1 MADETKPDTPAPKI
15 VPQTGEATAAASTV
29 RSPVAGQTA
38 SAPPT
43 GANPAATPHQTTT
56 PAARPAAAPGPAAPA
71 AGAGAAATTA
81 AAAATAGAHARPAA
95 ATAAR
100 PAAAPVPDLAGRTTS
115 VASTGGA
122 AAARTAPAPATAKAA
137 TRDPDDTSPLLTRRA
152 WLGLAWGA
160 FSAASAAALAA
171 TGRFMFPN
179 VLNEPPQQFKAGF
192 PTEYGVGVDER
203 WKEKFGVW
211 LVRTTDDIDNHVPGF
226 YSLSVTCTHLGCTPN
241 YLSAENKFKCP
252 CHGSG
257 FRLTGVNFEG
267 PAPRPLE
274 RVRIVL
280 AEDGQILVDKSR
292 HFQRELGQW
301 TDPEAFL
308 KG

>member
-1 MADETKPDTPAPKI
+1 MADETKP
-15 VPQTGEATAAASTV
+15 EASV
-29 RSPVAGQTA
+29 
-38 SAPPT
+38 
-43 GANPAATPHQTTT
+43 
-56 PAARPAAAPGPAAPA
+56 AAPA
-71 AGAGAAATTA
+71 AAHPAKPAAPPKPAAPIPDLSGKTTTA
-81 AAAATAGAHARPAA
+81 ASA
-95 ATAAR
+95 
-100 PAAAPVPDLAGRTTS
+100 
-115 VASTGGA
+115 GGA
-122 AAARTAPAPATAKAA
+122 AAAKPAPAAVAA
-137 TRDPDDTSPLLTRRA
+137 STREADDTSPLFTRRA
-152 WLGLAWGA
+152 WMGLAWGA

-192 PTEYGVGVDER
+192 PNEYGIGVDER
-203 WKEKFGVW
+203 WKEKYGIW
-211 LVRTTDDIDNHVPGF
+211 LVRTTEDIEQHASGF

-257 FRLTGVNFEG
+257 FRTTGVNFEG

-274 RVRIVL
+274 RTRIVL

-308 KG
+308 KA

>member
-1 MADETKPDTPAPKI
+1 MADDTKPETAGPKV
-15 VPQTGEATAAASTV
+15 VPQTGEATAAVSAV

-43 GANPAATPHQTTT
+43 GANPKATPHATTT
-56 PAARPAAAPGPAAPA
+56 PAARPAPAPGAAATAAAAPTATAVA
-71 AGAGAAATTA
+71 AGAGA
-81 AAAATAGAHARPAA
+81 H
-95 ATAAR
+95 AAR
-100 PAAAPVPDLAGRTTS
+100 PAAAPRPAPAPIPDLAGKTTS
-115 VASTGGA
+115 IASAGGA
-122 AAARTAPAPATAKAA
+122 AAARTATAPAPAAAKAA

-192 PTEYGVGVDER
+192 PTEYGIGVDER

-211 LVRTTDDIDNHVPGF
+211 LVRTTEDIDNHISGF

-280 AEDGQILVDKSR
+280 AEDGQILIDKSR

-308 KG
+308 KA

>member
-1 MADETKPDTPAPKI
+1 MADENDRVEP
-15 VPQTGEATAAASTV
+15 S
-29 RSPVAGQTA
+29 
-38 SAPPT
+38 
-43 GANPAATPHQTTT
+43 
-56 PAARPAAAPGPAAPA
+56 APA
-71 AGAGAAATTA
+71 AGTGPAATT
-81 AAAATAGAHARPAA
+81 T
-95 ATAAR
+95 TAAR
-100 PAAAPVPDLAGRTTS
+100 PAAAPAAAGAAHAAKPAAPRPPAAPIPDLAGKTTTA
-115 VASTGGA
+115 ASAGGA
-122 AAARTAPAPATAKAA
+122 AAAKPAPAAAAAKAA
-137 TRDPDDTSPLLTRRA
+137 ERDPDDTSPLLNRRA
-152 WLGLAWGA
+152 WMALAWGA

-192 PTEYGVGVDER
+192 PNEYGMGVDER
-203 WKEKFGVW
+203 WKEKYGIW
-211 LVRTTDDIDNHVPGF
+211 LVRTPDDIDQHASGF

-257 FRLTGVNFEG
+257 FRITGVNFEG

-274 RVRIVL
+274 RTRIVL

-308 KG
+308 KA

>member
-1 MADETKPDTPAPKI
+1 MADETKPEGP
-15 VPQTGEATAAASTV
+15 G
-29 RSPVAGQTA
+29 
-38 SAPPT
+38 
-43 GANPAATPHQTTT
+43 AAT
-56 PAARPAAAPGPAAPA
+56 
-71 AGAGAAATTA
+71 
-81 AAAATAGAHARPAA
+81 
-95 ATAAR
+95 
-100 PAAAPVPDLAGRTTS
+100 
-115 VASTGGA
+115 
-122 AAARTAPAPATAKAA
+122 TAPAPAPAAAAHAPRPAAPKPPAVIPDLAGKTTTAASAGGAAAKATASAAAKPAAA
-137 TRDPDDTSPLLTRRA
+137 TRDPDDMSPLLTRRA
-152 WLGLAWGA
+152 WMGLAWGA

-192 PTEYGVGVDER
+192 PNEYGMGVDER

-211 LVRTTDDIDNHVPGF
+211 LVRTAEDIDQHASGF
-226 YSLSVTCTHLGCTPN
+226 YALSTTCTHLGCTPN

-257 FRLTGVNFEG
+257 FRTTGVNFEG

-301 TDPEAFL
+301 TDPEGFL
-308 KG
+308 KA

>member
-1 MADETKPDTPAPKI
+1 MADDNKPSEP
-15 VPQTGEATAAASTV
+15 
-29 RSPVAGQTA
+29 

-43 GANPAATPHQTTT
+43 GANPAATPQH
-56 PAARPAAAPGPAAPA
+56 RPVPGGDAPA
-71 AGAGAAATTA
+71 TA
-81 AAAATAGAHARPAA
+81 AAAAATGATPTAPAPAAPGAHAVKPAAPRPA
-95 ATAAR
+95 
-100 PAAAPVPDLAGRTTS
+100 PAPIPDLAGKTTN
-115 VASTGGA
+115 VASPGG
-122 AAARTAPAPATAKAA
+122 AAARTATAPAAAKASA
-137 TRDPDDTSPLLTRRA
+137 RAADDTSPLLTRRA
-152 WLGLAWGA
+152 WMGLAWGA

-192 PTEYGVGVDER
+192 PNEYGIGVDER
-203 WKEKFGVW
+203 WKEKYGVW
-211 LVRTTDDIDNHVPGF
+211 LVRTTDDIEQHAAGF

-257 FRLTGVNFEG
+257 FRVTGVNFEG

-274 RVRIVL
+274 RTRIVL

-308 KG
+308 KA

>member
-1 MADETKPDTPAPKI
+1 MADDNNPEVPGAPPAP
-15 VPQTGEATAAASTV
+15 AS
-29 RSPVAGQTA
+29 
-38 SAPPT
+38 
-43 GANPAATPHQTTT
+43 
-56 PAARPAAAPGPAAPA
+56 PAAAPQVKPTHPAAAAGVAAAAKPAAPPRAPAAPVPNLAGKTTTVASAGGAAAKAAPA
-71 AGAGAAATTA
+71 AAVKAAAV
-81 AAAATAGAHARPAA
+81 G
-95 ATAAR
+95 
-100 PAAAPVPDLAGRTTS
+100 
-115 VASTGGA
+115 
-122 AAARTAPAPATAKAA
+122 
-137 TRDPDDTSPLLTRRA
+137 RDPDDTSPLFSRRA

-192 PTEYGVGVDER
+192 PNEYGIGVDER
-203 WKEKFGVW
+203 WKDKFGVW
-211 LVRTTDDIDNHVPGF
+211 LVRTTEDIDQHAAGF

-257 FRLTGVNFEG
+257 FRTTGVNFEG

-274 RVRIVL
+274 RTRIVL

-308 KG
+308 KA

>member
-1 MADETKPDTPAPKI
+1 MADETKPG
-15 VPQTGEATAAASTV
+15 VP
-29 RSPVAGQTA
+29 
-38 SAPPT
+38 SAPGT
-43 GANPAATPHQTTT
+43 GANPAATPQAAPTARPAAPKPPAAPIPDLAGKTTT
-56 PAARPAAAPGPAAPA
+56 PASAGGAAAKAARPAAAA
-71 AGAGAAATTA
+71 AG
-81 AAAATAGAHARPAA
+81 
-95 ATAAR
+95 
-100 PAAAPVPDLAGRTTS
+100 
-115 VASTGGA
+115 
-122 AAARTAPAPATAKAA
+122 
-137 TRDPDDTSPLLTRRA
+137 RDPDDTSPLLTRRA

-192 PTEYGVGVDER
+192 PNEYGVGVDER
-203 WKEKFGVW
+203 WKEKYGIW
-211 LVRTTDDIDNHVPGF
+211 LVRTTEDIDQHASGF

-257 FRLTGVNFEG
+257 FRTTGVNFEG

-274 RVRIVL
+274 RTRIVR
-280 AEDGQILVDKSR
+280 AEDGQILVDKTR

-308 KG
+308 KA